1 MGGMAKNYTVQ
12 YRDKAN
18 QRPPREEAFDRF
30 EPLYETLKS
39 IDRRASSDVINVHL
53 PEHATVKERERI
65 MALGYRIH

>member
-1 MGGMAKNYTVQ
+1 MAKAYTVQ

-18 QRPPREEAFDRF
+18 AQPLREEVYDRF
-30 EPLYETLKS
+30 EPLYEVLKS
-39 IDRRASSDVINVHL
+39 IDRRASSEVINVHL